1 MCEKFALL
9 PQLLT
14 SCSGVGNVT
23 FVKRASMVS
32 CLAKCL
38 LKLELIDGPGVIP
51 KGRARRRKAQVLLV
65 IWQGNWQALGFGKLC
80 CVSWRSCLGGCTAG
94 REAS

>member
-1 MCEKFALL
+1 ML
-9 PQLLT
+9 PEFLT

-23 FVKRASMVS
+23 LVKRAGVVS

-38 LKLELIDGPGVIP
+38 LELELIDGAGVIP
-51 KGRARRRKAQVLLV
+51 KERVRKREAQGLSAVC
-65 IWQGNWQALGFGKLC
+65 QGNLQALGLWKSLLC
-80 CVSWRSCLGGCTAG
+80 QLSLLVDCTTG